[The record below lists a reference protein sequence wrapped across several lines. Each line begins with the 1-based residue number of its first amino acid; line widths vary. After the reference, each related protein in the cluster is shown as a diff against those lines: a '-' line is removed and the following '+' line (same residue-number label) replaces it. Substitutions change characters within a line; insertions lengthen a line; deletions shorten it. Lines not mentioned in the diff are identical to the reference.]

1 MAKFRVLLVDDEK
14 ELVTTMAERLSYRD
28 IEADYALDGFET
40 LVKMR
45 EKSYDVVVLDLKLPG
60 MDGTDVLL
68 KINKDFPGVPVLLI
82 TGHGTADDDLD
93 KMPEGAVD
101 YLAKP
106 INIDVLIKK
115 MEEAVFKHE

>member
-1 MAKFRVLLVDDEK
+1 MAKFRVLLVDDEE
-14 ELVTTMAERLSYRD
+14 ELVTTMVERLKYRD
-28 IEADYALDGFET
+28 IEADYALDGYET

-60 MDGTDVLL
+60 MNGTDVLL
-68 KINKDFPGVPVLLI
+68 KINKDYPDVPVLLI
-82 TGHGTADDDLD
+82 TGHGTSDDRIDT
-93 KMPEGAVD
+93 PPSGAVD

>member
-1 MAKFRVLLVDDEK
+1 MAKFSVLLVDDEK
-14 ELVTTMAERLSYRD
+14 ELVTTMVERLGYRN
-28 IEADYALDGFET
+28 IEADYALDGYET

-60 MDGTDVLL
+60 MNGAEVLE
-68 KINKDFPGVPVLLI
+68 KIKKDYPDIPVLLI
-82 TGHGTADDDLD
+82 TGHGTADESIDTV
-93 KMPEGAVD
+93 PSGAVD

-106 INIDVLIKK
+106 INIEVLIKK

>member
-1 MAKFRVLLVDDEK
+1 MAKFSVLLVDDEK
-14 ELVTTMAERLSYRD
+14 ELVTTMVERLGYRN
-28 IEADYALDGFET
+28 IEADYALDGYET

-60 MDGTDVLL
+60 MNGAEVLE
-68 KINKDFPGVPVLLI
+68 KIKKDYPGIPVLLI
-82 TGHGTADDDLD
+82 TGHGTADESIDTV
-93 KMPEGAVD
+93 PSGAVD

-106 INIDVLIKK
+106 INIEVLIKK